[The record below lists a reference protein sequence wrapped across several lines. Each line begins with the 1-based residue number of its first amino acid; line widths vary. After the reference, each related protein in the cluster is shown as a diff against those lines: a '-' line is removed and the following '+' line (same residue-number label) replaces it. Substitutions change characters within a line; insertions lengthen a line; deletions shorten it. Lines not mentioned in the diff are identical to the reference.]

1 MELLTQ
7 MINGLST
14 GGMYALVAIGYTMVY
29 GIAKMINFAHGEIIM
44 VGAYLTYVVSIA
56 GCALLGVVTEK
67 VAYKPLRN
75 SSSLSVLI
83 TAIGVSYLLQN
94 LFLILFGS
102 AAITFPDFLPSGQ
115 LELLGLSISYVS
127 LLSLILTFA
136 CTILLLLFINKT
148 KLGKAMRA
156 VSEDK
161 GAAELMGINV
171 NNTISMTFAIGS
183 GLGAVAGII
192 YGLSYSLINPY
203 LGAMLGIKAFIAAV
217 LGGIGSIQGAMIG
230 GLIIGVAEAF
240 TVSYISSTFSD
251 AVVFGILIF
260 ILLKTN
266 YKNKNFGNN
275 MSNKNL
281 EEIEKYILDISS
293 YTAKMD
299 VTVESNKNTNKYVM
313 EQKYEKGKKSK
324 QKILE
329 PANIEGLEIIYEENK
344 LTINNAKDNLKTMYE
359 NYPNLM
365 ENCLWLNAFI
375 EDYKIEKNEG
385 KASIVEKNG
394 KVIMATKTRNENN
407 RYIYSKE
414 LHIDKEAGKIEKLVV
429 QDINKKNLIYIL
441 YQKINLEI

>member
-1 MELLTQ
+1 MKNKK
-7 MINGLST
+7 IIFISI
-14 GGMYALVAIGYTMVY
+14 LVLAI
-29 GIAKMINFAHGEIIM
+29 
-44 VGAYLTYVVSIA
+44 VS
-56 GCALLGVVTEK
+56 
-67 VAYKPLRN
+67 
-75 SSSLSVLI
+75 
-83 TAIGVSYLLQN
+83 
-94 LFLILFGS
+94 
-102 AAITFPDFLPSGQ
+102 
-115 LELLGLSISYVS
+115 
-127 LLSLILTFA
+127 
-136 CTILLLLFINKT
+136 
-148 KLGKAMRA
+148 
-156 VSEDK
+156 
-161 GAAELMGINV
+161 
-171 NNTISMTFAIGS
+171 
-183 GLGAVAGII
+183 
-192 YGLSYSLINPY
+192 
-203 LGAMLGIKAFIAAV
+203 
-217 LGGIGSIQGAMIG
+217 
-230 GLIIGVAEAF
+230 
-240 TVSYISSTFSD
+240 
-251 AVVFGILIF
+251 ILIF

-313 EQKYEKGKKSK
+313 EQRYEKGKKSK

-344 LTINNAKDNLKTMYE
+344 LTINNAKNNLKTMYE

-375 EDYKIEKNEG
+375 EDYKKEKNEG

-441 YQKINLEI
+441 

>member
-1 MELLTQ
+1 MKNKK
-7 MINGLST
+7 IIFISI
-14 GGMYALVAIGYTMVY
+14 LVLA
-29 GIAKMINFAHGEIIM
+29 
-44 VGAYLTYVVSIA
+44 VVS
-56 GCALLGVVTEK
+56 
-67 VAYKPLRN
+67 
-75 SSSLSVLI
+75 
-83 TAIGVSYLLQN
+83 
-94 LFLILFGS
+94 
-102 AAITFPDFLPSGQ
+102 
-115 LELLGLSISYVS
+115 
-127 LLSLILTFA
+127 
-136 CTILLLLFINKT
+136 
-148 KLGKAMRA
+148 
-156 VSEDK
+156 
-161 GAAELMGINV
+161 
-171 NNTISMTFAIGS
+171 
-183 GLGAVAGII
+183 
-192 YGLSYSLINPY
+192 
-203 LGAMLGIKAFIAAV
+203 
-217 LGGIGSIQGAMIG
+217 
-230 GLIIGVAEAF
+230 
-240 TVSYISSTFSD
+240 
-251 AVVFGILIF
+251 ILIF

-313 EQKYEKGKKSK
+313 EQRYEKGKKSR

-344 LTINNAKDNLKTMYE
+344 LTINNAKNNLKTMYE

-375 EDYKIEKNEG
+375 EDYKTEKNEG
-385 KASIVEKNG
+385 KVSIVEKNG

-441 YQKINLEI
+441 YNEITVNGVK

>member
-1 MELLTQ
+1 MKNKK
-7 MINGLST
+7 IIFISI
-14 GGMYALVAIGYTMVY
+14 LVLA
-29 GIAKMINFAHGEIIM
+29 
-44 VGAYLTYVVSIA
+44 VVS
-56 GCALLGVVTEK
+56 
-67 VAYKPLRN
+67 
-75 SSSLSVLI
+75 
-83 TAIGVSYLLQN
+83 
-94 LFLILFGS
+94 
-102 AAITFPDFLPSGQ
+102 
-115 LELLGLSISYVS
+115 
-127 LLSLILTFA
+127 
-136 CTILLLLFINKT
+136 
-148 KLGKAMRA
+148 
-156 VSEDK
+156 
-161 GAAELMGINV
+161 
-171 NNTISMTFAIGS
+171 
-183 GLGAVAGII
+183 
-192 YGLSYSLINPY
+192 
-203 LGAMLGIKAFIAAV
+203 
-217 LGGIGSIQGAMIG
+217 
-230 GLIIGVAEAF
+230 
-240 TVSYISSTFSD
+240 
-251 AVVFGILIF
+251 ILIF

-313 EQKYEKGKKSK
+313 EQRYEKGKKSK

-385 KASIVEKNG
+385 KASIVKKNG

-441 YQKINLEI
+441 YNEITVNGVK

>member
-1 MELLTQ
+1 MKNKK
-7 MINGLST
+7 IIFISI
-14 GGMYALVAIGYTMVY
+14 LVLA
-29 GIAKMINFAHGEIIM
+29 
-44 VGAYLTYVVSIA
+44 VVS
-56 GCALLGVVTEK
+56 
-67 VAYKPLRN
+67 
-75 SSSLSVLI
+75 
-83 TAIGVSYLLQN
+83 
-94 LFLILFGS
+94 
-102 AAITFPDFLPSGQ
+102 
-115 LELLGLSISYVS
+115 
-127 LLSLILTFA
+127 
-136 CTILLLLFINKT
+136 
-148 KLGKAMRA
+148 
-156 VSEDK
+156 
-161 GAAELMGINV
+161 
-171 NNTISMTFAIGS
+171 
-183 GLGAVAGII
+183 
-192 YGLSYSLINPY
+192 
-203 LGAMLGIKAFIAAV
+203 
-217 LGGIGSIQGAMIG
+217 
-230 GLIIGVAEAF
+230 
-240 TVSYISSTFSD
+240 
-251 AVVFGILIF
+251 ILIF

-313 EQKYEKGKKSK
+313 EQRYEKGKKSR

-329 PANIEGLEIIYEENK
+329 PANIEGLEIIYEDNK

-375 EDYKIEKNEG
+375 EDYKTEKNEG
-385 KASIVEKNG
+385 KVSIVEKNG

-441 YQKINLEI
+441 YNEITVNGVK

>member
-1 MELLTQ
+1 MKNKK
-7 MINGLST
+7 IIFISI
-14 GGMYALVAIGYTMVY
+14 LVLAI
-29 GIAKMINFAHGEIIM
+29 
-44 VGAYLTYVVSIA
+44 VS
-56 GCALLGVVTEK
+56 
-67 VAYKPLRN
+67 
-75 SSSLSVLI
+75 
-83 TAIGVSYLLQN
+83 
-94 LFLILFGS
+94 
-102 AAITFPDFLPSGQ
+102 
-115 LELLGLSISYVS
+115 
-127 LLSLILTFA
+127 
-136 CTILLLLFINKT
+136 
-148 KLGKAMRA
+148 
-156 VSEDK
+156 
-161 GAAELMGINV
+161 
-171 NNTISMTFAIGS
+171 
-183 GLGAVAGII
+183 
-192 YGLSYSLINPY
+192 
-203 LGAMLGIKAFIAAV
+203 
-217 LGGIGSIQGAMIG
+217 
-230 GLIIGVAEAF
+230 
-240 TVSYISSTFSD
+240 
-251 AVVFGILIF
+251 ILIF

-313 EQKYEKGKKSK
+313 EQRYEKGKKSK

-344 LTINNAKDNLKTMYE
+344 LTINNAKNNLKTMYE

-375 EDYKIEKNEG
+375 EDYKKEKNEG

-429 QDINKKNLIYIL
+429 QDSNTKNLIYIL
-441 YQKINLEI
+441 YNEITVNGVK

>member
-1 MELLTQ
+1 MKNKK
-7 MINGLST
+7 IIFISI
-14 GGMYALVAIGYTMVY
+14 LVLAI
-29 GIAKMINFAHGEIIM
+29 
-44 VGAYLTYVVSIA
+44 VS
-56 GCALLGVVTEK
+56 
-67 VAYKPLRN
+67 
-75 SSSLSVLI
+75 
-83 TAIGVSYLLQN
+83 
-94 LFLILFGS
+94 
-102 AAITFPDFLPSGQ
+102 
-115 LELLGLSISYVS
+115 
-127 LLSLILTFA
+127 
-136 CTILLLLFINKT
+136 
-148 KLGKAMRA
+148 
-156 VSEDK
+156 
-161 GAAELMGINV
+161 
-171 NNTISMTFAIGS
+171 
-183 GLGAVAGII
+183 
-192 YGLSYSLINPY
+192 
-203 LGAMLGIKAFIAAV
+203 
-217 LGGIGSIQGAMIG
+217 
-230 GLIIGVAEAF
+230 
-240 TVSYISSTFSD
+240 
-251 AVVFGILIF
+251 ILIF

-313 EQKYEKGKKSK
+313 EQRYEKGKKSK

-365 ENCLWLNAFI
+365 ENCLGLNAFI
-375 EDYKIEKNEG
+375 EDYKTEKNEG
-385 KASIVEKNG
+385 KVSIVEKNG

-441 YQKINLEI
+441 YNEITVNGVK

>member
-1 MELLTQ
+1 MK
-7 MINGLST
+7 N
-14 GGMYALVAIGYTMVY
+14 
-29 GIAKMINFAHGEIIM
+29 KKIIFISILIL
-44 VGAYLTYVVSIA
+44 AVVS
-56 GCALLGVVTEK
+56 
-67 VAYKPLRN
+67 
-75 SSSLSVLI
+75 
-83 TAIGVSYLLQN
+83 
-94 LFLILFGS
+94 
-102 AAITFPDFLPSGQ
+102 
-115 LELLGLSISYVS
+115 
-127 LLSLILTFA
+127 
-136 CTILLLLFINKT
+136 
-148 KLGKAMRA
+148 
-156 VSEDK
+156 
-161 GAAELMGINV
+161 
-171 NNTISMTFAIGS
+171 
-183 GLGAVAGII
+183 
-192 YGLSYSLINPY
+192 
-203 LGAMLGIKAFIAAV
+203 
-217 LGGIGSIQGAMIG
+217 
-230 GLIIGVAEAF
+230 
-240 TVSYISSTFSD
+240 
-251 AVVFGILIF
+251 ILIF

-313 EQKYEKGKKSK
+313 EQRYEKGKKSK

-344 LTINNAKDNLKTMYE
+344 LTINNAKNNLKTMYE

-375 EDYKIEKNEG
+375 EDYKTEKNEG

-441 YQKINLEI
+441 YNEITVNGVK

>member
-1 MELLTQ
+1 MKNKK
-7 MINGLST
+7 IIFISI
-14 GGMYALVAIGYTMVY
+14 LVLA
-29 GIAKMINFAHGEIIM
+29 
-44 VGAYLTYVVSIA
+44 VVS
-56 GCALLGVVTEK
+56 
-67 VAYKPLRN
+67 
-75 SSSLSVLI
+75 
-83 TAIGVSYLLQN
+83 
-94 LFLILFGS
+94 
-102 AAITFPDFLPSGQ
+102 
-115 LELLGLSISYVS
+115 
-127 LLSLILTFA
+127 
-136 CTILLLLFINKT
+136 
-148 KLGKAMRA
+148 
-156 VSEDK
+156 
-161 GAAELMGINV
+161 
-171 NNTISMTFAIGS
+171 
-183 GLGAVAGII
+183 
-192 YGLSYSLINPY
+192 
-203 LGAMLGIKAFIAAV
+203 
-217 LGGIGSIQGAMIG
+217 
-230 GLIIGVAEAF
+230 
-240 TVSYISSTFSD
+240 
-251 AVVFGILIF
+251 ILIF

-313 EQKYEKGKKSK
+313 EQRYEKGKKSR

-344 LTINNAKDNLKTMYE
+344 LTINNAKNNLKTMYE

-375 EDYKIEKNEG
+375 EDYKKEKNEG

-441 YQKINLEI
+441 YNEITVNGVK

>member
-1 MELLTQ
+1 MKNKK
-7 MINGLST
+7 IIFISI
-14 GGMYALVAIGYTMVY
+14 LVLAI
-29 GIAKMINFAHGEIIM
+29 
-44 VGAYLTYVVSIA
+44 VSI
-56 GCALLGVVTEK
+56 
-67 VAYKPLRN
+67 
-75 SSSLSVLI
+75 LI
-83 TAIGVSYLLQN
+83 
-94 LFLILFGS
+94 
-102 AAITFPDFLPSGQ
+102 
-115 LELLGLSISYVS
+115 
-127 LLSLILTFA
+127 
-136 CTILLLLFINKT
+136 C
-148 KLGKAMRA
+148 
-156 VSEDK
+156 
-161 GAAELMGINV
+161 
-171 NNTISMTFAIGS
+171 
-183 GLGAVAGII
+183 
-192 YGLSYSLINPY
+192 
-203 LGAMLGIKAFIAAV
+203 
-217 LGGIGSIQGAMIG
+217 
-230 GLIIGVAEAF
+230 
-240 TVSYISSTFSD
+240 
-251 AVVFGILIF
+251 

-313 EQKYEKGKKSK
+313 EQRYEKGKKSK

-344 LTINNAKDNLKTMYE
+344 LTINNAKNNLKTMYE

-375 EDYKIEKNEG
+375 EDYKTEKNEG

-441 YQKINLEI
+441 YNEITVNGVK

>member
-1 MELLTQ
+1 MKNKK
-7 MINGLST
+7 IIFISI
-14 GGMYALVAIGYTMVY
+14 LVLA
-29 GIAKMINFAHGEIIM
+29 
-44 VGAYLTYVVSIA
+44 VVS
-56 GCALLGVVTEK
+56 
-67 VAYKPLRN
+67 
-75 SSSLSVLI
+75 
-83 TAIGVSYLLQN
+83 
-94 LFLILFGS
+94 
-102 AAITFPDFLPSGQ
+102 
-115 LELLGLSISYVS
+115 
-127 LLSLILTFA
+127 
-136 CTILLLLFINKT
+136 
-148 KLGKAMRA
+148 
-156 VSEDK
+156 
-161 GAAELMGINV
+161 
-171 NNTISMTFAIGS
+171 
-183 GLGAVAGII
+183 
-192 YGLSYSLINPY
+192 
-203 LGAMLGIKAFIAAV
+203 
-217 LGGIGSIQGAMIG
+217 
-230 GLIIGVAEAF
+230 
-240 TVSYISSTFSD
+240 
-251 AVVFGILIF
+251 ILIF

-313 EQKYEKGKKSK
+313 EQRYEKGKKSK

-441 YQKINLEI
+441 YNEITVNGVK

>member
-1 MELLTQ
+1 MKNKK
-7 MINGLST
+7 IVFISI
-14 GGMYALVAIGYTMVY
+14 LVLAI
-29 GIAKMINFAHGEIIM
+29 
-44 VGAYLTYVVSIA
+44 VS
-56 GCALLGVVTEK
+56 
-67 VAYKPLRN
+67 
-75 SSSLSVLI
+75 
-83 TAIGVSYLLQN
+83 
-94 LFLILFGS
+94 
-102 AAITFPDFLPSGQ
+102 
-115 LELLGLSISYVS
+115 
-127 LLSLILTFA
+127 
-136 CTILLLLFINKT
+136 
-148 KLGKAMRA
+148 
-156 VSEDK
+156 
-161 GAAELMGINV
+161 
-171 NNTISMTFAIGS
+171 
-183 GLGAVAGII
+183 
-192 YGLSYSLINPY
+192 
-203 LGAMLGIKAFIAAV
+203 
-217 LGGIGSIQGAMIG
+217 
-230 GLIIGVAEAF
+230 
-240 TVSYISSTFSD
+240 
-251 AVVFGILIF
+251 ILIF

-441 YQKINLEI
+441 YNEITVNGVK

>member
-1 MELLTQ
+1 MKNKK
-7 MINGLST
+7 IIFISI
-14 GGMYALVAIGYTMVY
+14 LVLAI
-29 GIAKMINFAHGEIIM
+29 
-44 VGAYLTYVVSIA
+44 VS
-56 GCALLGVVTEK
+56 
-67 VAYKPLRN
+67 
-75 SSSLSVLI
+75 
-83 TAIGVSYLLQN
+83 
-94 LFLILFGS
+94 
-102 AAITFPDFLPSGQ
+102 
-115 LELLGLSISYVS
+115 
-127 LLSLILTFA
+127 
-136 CTILLLLFINKT
+136 
-148 KLGKAMRA
+148 
-156 VSEDK
+156 
-161 GAAELMGINV
+161 
-171 NNTISMTFAIGS
+171 
-183 GLGAVAGII
+183 
-192 YGLSYSLINPY
+192 
-203 LGAMLGIKAFIAAV
+203 
-217 LGGIGSIQGAMIG
+217 
-230 GLIIGVAEAF
+230 
-240 TVSYISSTFSD
+240 
-251 AVVFGILIF
+251 ILIF

-313 EQKYEKGKKSK
+313 EQRYEKGKKSK

-329 PANIEGLEIIYEENK
+329 PANIEGLEIIYEDNK

-414 LHIDKEAGKIEKLVV
+414 LRIDKEAGKIEKLVV

-441 YQKINLEI
+441 YNEITVNGVK

>member
-1 MELLTQ
+1 MKNKK
-7 MINGLST
+7 IIFISI
-14 GGMYALVAIGYTMVY
+14 LVLA
-29 GIAKMINFAHGEIIM
+29 
-44 VGAYLTYVVSIA
+44 VVS
-56 GCALLGVVTEK
+56 
-67 VAYKPLRN
+67 
-75 SSSLSVLI
+75 
-83 TAIGVSYLLQN
+83 
-94 LFLILFGS
+94 
-102 AAITFPDFLPSGQ
+102 
-115 LELLGLSISYVS
+115 
-127 LLSLILTFA
+127 
-136 CTILLLLFINKT
+136 
-148 KLGKAMRA
+148 
-156 VSEDK
+156 
-161 GAAELMGINV
+161 
-171 NNTISMTFAIGS
+171 
-183 GLGAVAGII
+183 
-192 YGLSYSLINPY
+192 
-203 LGAMLGIKAFIAAV
+203 
-217 LGGIGSIQGAMIG
+217 
-230 GLIIGVAEAF
+230 
-240 TVSYISSTFSD
+240 
-251 AVVFGILIF
+251 ILIF

-313 EQKYEKGKKSK
+313 EQRYEKGKKSK

-385 KASIVEKNG
+385 KASIVEKNE

-441 YQKINLEI
+441 YNEITVNGVK

>member
-1 MELLTQ
+1 MKNKK
-7 MINGLST
+7 IIFISI
-14 GGMYALVAIGYTMVY
+14 LVLA
-29 GIAKMINFAHGEIIM
+29 
-44 VGAYLTYVVSIA
+44 VVS
-56 GCALLGVVTEK
+56 
-67 VAYKPLRN
+67 
-75 SSSLSVLI
+75 
-83 TAIGVSYLLQN
+83 
-94 LFLILFGS
+94 
-102 AAITFPDFLPSGQ
+102 
-115 LELLGLSISYVS
+115 
-127 LLSLILTFA
+127 
-136 CTILLLLFINKT
+136 
-148 KLGKAMRA
+148 
-156 VSEDK
+156 
-161 GAAELMGINV
+161 
-171 NNTISMTFAIGS
+171 
-183 GLGAVAGII
+183 
-192 YGLSYSLINPY
+192 
-203 LGAMLGIKAFIAAV
+203 
-217 LGGIGSIQGAMIG
+217 
-230 GLIIGVAEAF
+230 
-240 TVSYISSTFSD
+240 
-251 AVVFGILIF
+251 ILIF

-313 EQKYEKGKKSK
+313 EQRYEKGKKSK

-375 EDYKIEKNEG
+375 EDYKTEKNEG
-385 KASIVEKNG
+385 KVSIVEKNE

-441 YQKINLEI
+441 YNEITVNGVK

>member
-1 MELLTQ
+1 MKNKK
-7 MINGLST
+7 IIFISI
-14 GGMYALVAIGYTMVY
+14 LVLA
-29 GIAKMINFAHGEIIM
+29 
-44 VGAYLTYVVSIA
+44 VVS
-56 GCALLGVVTEK
+56 
-67 VAYKPLRN
+67 
-75 SSSLSVLI
+75 
-83 TAIGVSYLLQN
+83 
-94 LFLILFGS
+94 
-102 AAITFPDFLPSGQ
+102 
-115 LELLGLSISYVS
+115 
-127 LLSLILTFA
+127 
-136 CTILLLLFINKT
+136 
-148 KLGKAMRA
+148 
-156 VSEDK
+156 
-161 GAAELMGINV
+161 
-171 NNTISMTFAIGS
+171 
-183 GLGAVAGII
+183 
-192 YGLSYSLINPY
+192 
-203 LGAMLGIKAFIAAV
+203 
-217 LGGIGSIQGAMIG
+217 
-230 GLIIGVAEAF
+230 
-240 TVSYISSTFSD
+240 
-251 AVVFGILIF
+251 ILIF

-375 EDYKIEKNEG
+375 EDYKTEKNEG

-441 YQKINLEI
+441 YNEITVNGVK

>member
-1 MELLTQ
+1 MKNKK
-7 MINGLST
+7 IIFISI
-14 GGMYALVAIGYTMVY
+14 LVLA
-29 GIAKMINFAHGEIIM
+29 
-44 VGAYLTYVVSIA
+44 VVS
-56 GCALLGVVTEK
+56 
-67 VAYKPLRN
+67 
-75 SSSLSVLI
+75 
-83 TAIGVSYLLQN
+83 
-94 LFLILFGS
+94 
-102 AAITFPDFLPSGQ
+102 
-115 LELLGLSISYVS
+115 
-127 LLSLILTFA
+127 
-136 CTILLLLFINKT
+136 
-148 KLGKAMRA
+148 
-156 VSEDK
+156 
-161 GAAELMGINV
+161 
-171 NNTISMTFAIGS
+171 
-183 GLGAVAGII
+183 
-192 YGLSYSLINPY
+192 
-203 LGAMLGIKAFIAAV
+203 
-217 LGGIGSIQGAMIG
+217 
-230 GLIIGVAEAF
+230 
-240 TVSYISSTFSD
+240 
-251 AVVFGILIF
+251 ILIF

-313 EQKYEKGKKSK
+313 EQRYEKGKKSK

-375 EDYKIEKNEG
+375 EDYKTEKNEG
-385 KASIVEKNG
+385 KVSIVEKNG

-441 YQKINLEI
+441 YNEITVNGVK

>member
-1 MELLTQ
+1 MKNKK
-7 MINGLST
+7 IIFISI
-14 GGMYALVAIGYTMVY
+14 LVLVI
-29 GIAKMINFAHGEIIM
+29 
-44 VGAYLTYVVSIA
+44 VS
-56 GCALLGVVTEK
+56 
-67 VAYKPLRN
+67 
-75 SSSLSVLI
+75 
-83 TAIGVSYLLQN
+83 
-94 LFLILFGS
+94 
-102 AAITFPDFLPSGQ
+102 
-115 LELLGLSISYVS
+115 
-127 LLSLILTFA
+127 
-136 CTILLLLFINKT
+136 
-148 KLGKAMRA
+148 
-156 VSEDK
+156 
-161 GAAELMGINV
+161 
-171 NNTISMTFAIGS
+171 
-183 GLGAVAGII
+183 
-192 YGLSYSLINPY
+192 
-203 LGAMLGIKAFIAAV
+203 
-217 LGGIGSIQGAMIG
+217 
-230 GLIIGVAEAF
+230 
-240 TVSYISSTFSD
+240 
-251 AVVFGILIF
+251 ILIF

-313 EQKYEKGKKSK
+313 EQTYEKDKKSK

-329 PANIEGLEIIYEENK
+329 PANIEGLEIIYEDNK
-344 LTINNAKDNLKTMYE
+344 LTINNAKNNLKTMYE

-375 EDYKIEKNEG
+375 EDYKVEKNEG

-441 YQKINLEI
+441 YNEITVNGVK